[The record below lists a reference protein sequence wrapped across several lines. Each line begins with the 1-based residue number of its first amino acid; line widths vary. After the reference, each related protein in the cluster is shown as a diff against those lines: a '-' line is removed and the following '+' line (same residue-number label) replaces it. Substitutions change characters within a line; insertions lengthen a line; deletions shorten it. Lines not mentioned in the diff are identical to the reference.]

1 MCANTPSSLQLLQ
14 QQMDQDHPVS
24 CVWSS
29 PEVPQAGRQARYAP
43 QACTLCVQS
52 KMTCSG
58 RSRGAQAFEELSQ
71 AFAGQPAG
79 QASSEPDVQL
89 DIQVKQASEVKTC
102 RAKSSHCHWWAVIC
116 CNSCAGSV
124 SPANCHE
131 AMLMHS
137 NQGLEGLHRLSD
149 ERSAC
154 STKCSDFT
162 RPCCDLWM
170 CALQCFSA
178 PQHAMQPAWPT
189 MPGVMQHKTNSRGLL
204 AKELS
209 LTSITNCP
217 PPQDSPTKVP
227 KPRSLMTCMHAGAGV
242 HASQGLMAARG
253 PLPGG
258 FSGSHPSHHASP
270 RAAHRLPRHPR

>member
-116 CNSCAGSV
+116 CNSCAGGV

-131 AMLMHS
+131 VMLMHS
-137 NQGLEGLHRLSD
+137 IRAWKGCTGCPMSGLPAVPSALILHGLAVTSGCVLCNASVPLSMQ
-149 ERSAC
+149 C
-154 STKCSDFT
+154 SQ
-162 RPCCDLWM
+162 PGP
-170 CALQCFSA
+170 QC
-178 PQHAMQPAWPT
+178 
-189 MPGVMQHKTNSRGLL
+189 
-204 AKELS
+204 
-209 LTSITNCP
+209 
-217 PPQDSPTKVP
+217 
-227 KPRSLMTCMHAGAGV
+227 
-242 HASQGLMAARG
+242 
-253 PLPGG
+253 
-258 FSGSHPSHHASP
+258 
-270 RAAHRLPRHPR
+270 